1 MLGCGGLLHEDCGL
15 VLCRFLA
22 DTVVVGAFRIVC
34 SKVQTEFL
42 TTKAEVLLPLLTKC
56 TECVPQQYRLPIL
69 PIVQQ

>member
-1 MLGCGGLLHEDCGL
+1 MRIVGWFSAGFWLTL
-15 VLCRFLA
+15 
-22 DTVVVGAFRIVC
+22 VVGAFRIVC